1 VQTQVNSF
9 SEHQEVSADFQQ
21 ILAEVAALHLRTL
34 ERGTQSKRDV
44 EESYRSICDLSA
56 EAMLLID
63 IEGRIVW
70 ANQALVTL
78 FAYSKTKLL
87 GLNVEVLVV
96 TEQRERLLTLL
107 DSFNLMSESE
117 ALSDASLFNWQAYNG
132 CVFPGEMRLSLLPNQ
147 GIEGA
152 NICLLVKNSYA
163 VKSELKES
171 DKIQKII
178 DETVKLKRDFLANIS
193 HEIRTPMN
201 AIIGMTHL
209 VLKTELNIRQ
219 KNYIDVIQRSGEHL
233 LSIIN
238 DIFDFSKMEEGQLF
252 LECVVFDLNKILKK
266 IDEKNKNEIDLK
278 KIAVNY
284 IIPPDL
290 PGELMG
296 DVAHL
301 EKVLLH
307 LVGNAIKFTLQ
318 GHVELKVEIQ
328 AESEIDMTMKF
339 SVSDTGMGIDE
350 EQKAHLFQA
359 FTQADTS
366 ATRKFGGLGMGL
378 VISKKL
384 VELMGGEIDVMS
396 ELGKGSCFW
405 FCVPFKKNRQARI
418 VDPLAKNIQREELI
432 SRLGSHILLVED
444 NELNQ
449 KIASEMLI
457 YAGMQVTVVG
467 DGQQALEIIEKQNFD
482 LILMDIQ
489 MPILDGWS
497 TAKII
502 RGGQYQSSIPIV
514 ALTAL
519 STIEDKKTCFDTG
532 MNDHLLKP
540 IDPDLLMNT
549 LIKWLPHTK
558 RDAVKDEVVKEVK
571 NKVAAPNDL
580 AAVGLPHEIAGLD
593 IAMGL
598 KYAMSNPDFYRRLLL
613 KILDEVPK
621 VQSSLAE
628 ALAIDHWSDARRHA
642 HTLKGIAATIGANVV
657 QKHAEE
663 LELALDKIVEK
674 PLILKM
680 QIETNDALHYLLE
693 SLQHFYYEEKKI
705 QALPAVAS
713 PLISPLDEEGK
724 KALFEGLQHLLQ
736 EGDAAACEFFE
747 ENQLGFECLWQGRS
761 HELARF
767 INQFAFNDALEW
779 MMKSPI

>member
-1 VQTQVNSF
+1 MQIQVKSF
-9 SEHQEVSADFQQ
+9 SEHQEVAADFQQ
-21 ILAEVAALHLRTL
+21 ILAEVAALHLRAL
-34 ERGTQSKRDV
+34 EKGIQSKRDA

-96 TEQRERLLTLL
+96 TDQRERLLTLL
-107 DSFNLMSESE
+107 DSFNLMSESD

-132 CVFPGEMRLSLLPNQ
+132 HVFPSEMRLSLLPNQ

-152 NICLLVKNSYA
+152 NVCLLVRNSYA
-163 VKSELKES
+163 AQSELKES
-171 DKIQKII
+171 DEIQKII
-178 DETVKLKRDFLANIS
+178 NETEKIKRDFLANIS

-219 KNYIDVIQRSGEHL
+219 RNYIEVIQRSSEHL
-233 LSIIN
+233 LSIVN
-238 DIFDFSKMEEGQLF
+238 DIFDFSKMEEGQLV
-252 LECVVFDLNKILKK
+252 LECAVFYLNEVLKN
-266 IDEKNKNEIDLK
+266 IEEKNKDEVGLK

-284 IIPPDL
+284 VIPPIL
-290 PGELMG
+290 PEKLMG
-296 DVAHL
+296 DAAHL
-301 EKVLLH
+301 EKVLSH
-307 LVGNAIKFTLQ
+307 LVENAIKFTSQ

-328 AESEIDMTMKF
+328 SESAIDVIIKF

-350 EQKAHLFQA
+350 EQKANLFQA

-384 VELMGGEIDVMS
+384 VKLMGGEIGVIS

-405 FCVPFKKNRQARI
+405 FCVQFKKNTQAI
-418 VDPLAKNIQREELI
+418 TIDPLAKNIQREELM

-449 KIASEMLI
+449 QVASEILI
-457 YAGMQVTVVG
+457 DAGMQVTVVG
-467 DGQQALEIIEKQNFD
+467 DGQQAVDIIEKKTFD

-489 MPILDGWS
+489 MPVLDGWS

-502 RGGQYQSSIPIV
+502 RGGQYQASIPIV

-519 STIEDKKTCFDTG
+519 STIEDKKMCLDSG
-532 MNDHLLKP
+532 MSDHLLKP
-540 IDPDLLMNT
+540 IDPGLLMNT

-558 RDAVKDEVVKEVK
+558 RDAVKEVE
-571 NKVAAPNDL
+571 NKVAKPNDL
-580 AAVGLPHEIAGLD
+580 AAAGLPHEITGLD

-613 KILDEVPK
+613 KVLDEIPK
-621 VQSSLAE
+621 VQSSLAD
-628 ALAIDHWSDARRHA
+628 ALANDHWIDARRHA

-657 QKHAEE
+657 QKHAAE
-663 LELALDKIVEK
+663 LELALDKIVDK
-674 PLILKM
+674 PLVLKM

-693 SLQHFYYEEKKI
+693 SLQHFYFEEKKI
-705 QALPAVAS
+705 QKLPVVAAS
-713 PLISPLDEEGK
+713 LISPLDEEGK

-761 HELARF
+761 HEIARF